1 MSRLKA
7 KNSLLSGH
15 SRTTHSASAHDEIN
29 SLKYVLERPRSNV
42 YSLDDLIHPS
52 IYPDFQPW
60 ENQDDPD
67 VKLNNMTALNKG
79 YFEGPKVPNEHYSA
93 RNLIQETLLTSSENC
108 ASILKELSQHFTSV
122 YRTRVEVINRIRHES
137 HDFKPPPRVTLTA
150 SKKEAWLK
158 DLADPDV
165 PLLKCA
171 TKIPHGIRNRALIE
185 TMCNMNVPMH
195 KSIWFTKCTL
205 FSESLLLR
213 RKFQSRGQS
222 PQPVLNLAS
231 LDTLELRWLQE
242 WTQQVADHILKFSR
256 EMNLVDTVEKKSQ
269 YQSRLNYLISY
280 VLTLYIE
287 CLIDRLYF
295 LTCLMTLL
303 RDNMPFEPLDVLNLL
318 ELAHSDDNEGE
329 ALDVLLGDRRINV
342 GQILVALLMLK
353 IFWKD
358 ILKDDTVCKDVAG
371 LLLLTHFLVE
381 KATSAFSGS
390 SQPIRS
396 GIIDQIKIFV
406 TGLFRHNTNVFIIPN
421 FWSVICDLLV
431 ETIMADKELVSDLGE
446 AQVRN
451 DLQLIHYR
459 NESLVLNMKF
469 LARDERT
476 LKERR
481 SSLVENSFMRGTL
494 ASSTSTFADHT
505 HINRPSGDHLHFV
518 EQLDKLKFTSR
529 LAQQLTLRYNQD
541 DNAWR
546 GKLKILIYWCV
557 FRHTNPRDSQENTL
571 IACNFLNKR
580 IIKALTGRGSA
591 MMKAEFE
598 GELLDIL
605 FSLSETKHLKEC
617 LHTLYVLMNELYQ
630 LQILS
635 ISTFLRKLIACGLF
649 YESDDTTNDSQRE
662 FYLSLLRNLP
672 VLNNKQCDHILK
684 KFSPEA
690 VNFNVQ
696 FEEGVSI
703 LQESFLS
710 RFNNNS
716 IDESYETC
724 LSRIT
729 ELHVGVQFLLLNWL
743 TTQIKQ
749 TISESPKLI
758 HMTPVLIAK
767 TYRFYAA
774 CNNLTVFFKTFVRF
788 VLRNENKVLIYFLE
802 SVYLIAKLLIQHFV
816 LVRNL
821 AATSRGAV
829 PPTYELFRL
838 IITNYKDMRGRENET
853 FSFRDIWLFF
863 QQSVEKSSGKD
874 VNADSTA
881 TKTKLESLLHGKD
894 TVESP
899 IPIHHNTR
907 LGEQYTPA
915 FFREEL
921 SALLSLTEDTN
932 LPTEIQELRDEYG
945 KLPELS
951 PASFIDPEQLHNTLR
966 ITFESYRMHLGS
978 LSESQEIAAAKLMH
992 LLFRQFQKNDA
1003 LDEFGN
1009 LLFQGLAAEMTSAAG
1024 FSENAVVC
1032 ILKLLSFEV
1041 ISLSNIFELIDSFK
1055 PTFAENTLVQI
1066 YADLLFGNPKFDDQ
1080 LNDAQR
1086 ALLGMARKSFT
1097 RKFIKTVFAL
1107 CMKFFTSEELFTLET
1122 SAYKDAMLESIRTA
1136 YIHQNRWVSHYMLQE
1151 VLGDTVLSVSS
1162 ELLGEPGLLND
1173 MRSVEEITPYLDEF
1187 TLIIL
1192 QSVAA
1197 VLVRKT
1203 PVTEENVSTSIIQ
1216 LLNNL
1221 KPGLQWCSSPFSELF
1236 VYVEWS
1242 QKLTIFNYMTTLFLR
1257 ETKFAR
1263 HGDEITATLKVGE
1276 RQTDVIFV
1284 ARDFFRKFSVSS
1296 TSNIGSTIDTF
1307 HDFKAFLLS
1316 VLEIVGLVEYP
1327 TIDDQCEGAIF
1338 AFLRLLVIHED
1349 SFTSVMVS
1357 HDRPHF
1363 EFASQL
1369 MELLQ
1374 SSLFQKESFGKMR
1387 ILLYDLL
1394 LIMKTSLSRKLAVV
1408 SETPTDEKKDE
1419 SEKPVIDETASRMV
1433 ATILDLPDQTSSTLA
1448 SRATD
1453 QGDSTLTLD
1462 DDELYHESDFSMVN
1476 NQGWHL
1482 IARQRKSISTF
1493 DIQPQVLKPFHVRS
1507 MCLIENTGTS
1517 LNDGCVNLLY
1527 FGAYV
1532 TKENPQ

>member
-15 SRTTHSASAHDEIN
+15 SRTSHSASAQDEIN

-42 YSLDDLIHPS
+42 YSLDDLIQPY

-93 RNLIQETLLTSSENC
+93 RNLIQETLLTSPENC

-195 KSIWFTKCTL
+195 KAIWFTKCTL

-213 RKFQSRGQS
+213 RKFQNRGQS
-222 PQPVLNLAS
+222 PQPVLNVAT
-231 LDTLELRWLQE
+231 LDTLEIRWLQE
-242 WTQQVADHILKFSR
+242 WTQQIADHILKFSR
-256 EMNLVDTVEKKSQ
+256 EMDLVDTVEKKAQ
-269 YQSRLNYLISY
+269 FHSRLNYLISY

-295 LTCLMTLL
+295 LSSLMILL

-318 ELAHSDDNEGE
+318 ELAHSDDDEGE
-329 ALDVLLGDRRINV
+329 ALQTLLGERRINV

-358 ILKDDTVCKDVAG
+358 VLKDDTVCKDVAG

-381 KATSAFSGS
+381 KATSVFSPS

-431 ETIMADKELVSDLGE
+431 ETIMSDQELVSDLSE
-446 AQVRN
+446 AQVRE

-469 LARDERT
+469 LARDERS
-476 LKERR
+476 LRERR
-481 SSLVENSFMRGTL
+481 SSIIENSFMREAL
-494 ASSTSTFADHT
+494 ENSASTFADHT

-518 EQLDKLKFTSR
+518 EQLDKLKFDSR

-541 DNAWR
+541 DNTWR

-557 FRHTNPRDSQENTL
+557 FRHTNLRDSQENIL

-580 IIKALTGRGSA
+580 IIKTLTGRGSA

-598 GELLDIL
+598 GELLDII
-605 FSLSETKHLKEC
+605 FSLSEEPHLKEC
-617 LHTLYVLMNELYQ
+617 LHALYVLMNELYQ

-649 YESDDTTNDSQRE
+649 YESDDTTNNSQRE

-672 VLNNKQCDHILK
+672 VQNNKQCDHILK

-690 VNFNVQ
+690 VNFSVQ

-710 RFNNNS
+710 RFNSNS
-716 IDESYETC
+716 VDSSYEAC
-724 LSRIT
+724 LKRIT

-743 TTQIKQ
+743 TTQIKE

-758 HMTPVLIAK
+758 HMTPVLITK

-802 SVYLIAKLLIQHFV
+802 SVYLIAKLLIHHFV

-821 AATSRGAV
+821 APASRGAV

-874 VNADSTA
+874 VKADARA

-921 SALLSLTEDTN
+921 SALLSITEESM
-932 LPTEIQELRDEYG
+932 LMTEIQELRDEYG

-951 PASFIDPEQLHNTLR
+951 PESFVDIEQVHNILR
-966 ITFESYRMHLGS
+966 IAFESYRVHQDS
-978 LSESQEIAAAKLMH
+978 LSENQEIAAAKLMH
-992 LLFRQFQKNDA
+992 FLLRQLRKSDKPHN
-1003 LDEFGN
+1003 FGD
-1009 LLFQGLAAEMTSAAG
+1009 LFFQGLSGEVSAGG
-1024 FSENAVVC
+1024 FSDNTMVC
-1032 ILKLLSFEV
+1032 ILKLVSFEV

-1055 PTFAENTLVQI
+1055 PTFSESTLVQI
-1066 YADLLFGNPKFDDQ
+1066 YADILFGKPNFDHL

-1086 ALLGMARKSFT
+1086 ALLSIARKNFT

-1107 CMKFFTSEELFTLET
+1107 CMKFFTSQELFTLE
-1122 SAYKDAMLESIRTA
+1122 SCAYKDAMLESIRTA
-1136 YIHQNRWVSHYMLQE
+1136 YIHQNRWVSHNMLQE
-1151 VLGDTVLSVSS
+1151 VLGDIVLSVGS
-1162 ELLGEPGLLND
+1162 ELLGQPGLFNN
-1173 MRSVEEITPYLDEF
+1173 MTTVEEIVPYLDEF

-1197 VLVRKT
+1197 VLMRRT
-1203 PVTEENVSTSIIQ
+1203 PVTEENVSTTIVQ
-1216 LLNNL
+1216 LLNKL
-1221 KPGLQWCSSPFSELF
+1221 KSGLQLGSSPFSELF
-1236 VYVEWS
+1236 VYVDWS

-1263 HGDEITATLKVGE
+1263 HDDEITATLKVGE
-1276 RQTDVIFV
+1276 KQTDVIFV

-1296 TSNIGSTIDTF
+1296 TSNIGSTLETF
-1307 HDFKAFLLS
+1307 QDFKAFLLS
-1316 VLEIVGLVEYP
+1316 ILEIVGQVECP
-1327 TIDDQCEGAIF
+1327 TIDGQCEGAIF

-1349 SFTSVMVS
+1349 SFTTVMVS
-1357 HDRPHF
+1357 HDQPHF
-1363 EFASQL
+1363 EFAAQL

-1374 SSLFQKESFGKMR
+1374 SNFFLNESFAKMR

-1408 SETPTDEKKDE
+1408 AETPTDEKKED
-1419 SEKPVIDETASRMV
+1419 SEKPVIDETASQMV
-1433 ATILDLPDQTSSTLA
+1433 ATILDLPDHVSSTLTTRV
-1448 SRATD
+1448 SE
-1453 QGDSTLTLD
+1453 QGDAALTLD
-1462 DDELYHESDFSMVN
+1462 DDELYHESDFNMVN

-1482 IARQRKSISTF
+1482 IARQRKSITTF
-1493 DIQPQVLKPFHVRS
+1493 DMQPQALKPFHIKS
-1507 MCLIENTGTS
+1507 MCLIENTGTN